1 MYIGIAIA
9 FLFNCCA
16 FYSMSGSI
24 PPHIKSIS
32 IPLIENE
39 TAEFGIAEEITNG
52 IQKKF
57 NDEGIL
63 KLIDKNA
70 DSILKG
76 SILPSPSLSIPSLL
90 MSPPSP

>member
-1 MYIGIAIA
+1 MSQKVLTIYLIMIIA

-39 TAEFGIAEEITNG
+39 TAEFAIAERITDG

-63 KLIDKNA
+63 KLTDKN
-70 DSILKG
+70 SNTK
-76 SILPSPSLSIPSLL
+76 
-90 MSPPSP
+90 

>member
-1 MYIGIAIA
+1 MGLKVVNIYLSTMIV

-39 TAEFGIAEEITNG
+39 TAEFGIAEEITDG

-63 KLIDKNA
+63 KLIA
-70 DSILKG
+70 VSYTHLT
-76 SILPSPSLSIPSLL
+76 LPTN
-90 MSPPSP
+90 